1 MDDNPTIDGGP
12 TAGDR
17 RLATLAEEFWTVHL
31 EARPIAA
38 TAYGDRRFDDRLSDR
53 SAEALARQR
62 GSWRRLRAATDALA
76 PHDLGPTDQITR
88 TELIDA
94 IDAELTE
101 LDVDLDAWTIDPLEG
116 PQVTFLNLESF
127 QVVDDPAAGA
137 AMVRRWLAMGPWLDR
152 HAEELRS
159 SAATGRVAVRS
170 PIEKSID
177 ELRELEATPDDAL
190 ALLAPA
196 RVDRPGWST
205 AEQRTF
211 AAALTDAVTDVVRP
225 AFQRYRTTLE
235 RDILPLA
242 RPDDRPGLL
251 HLAGGPD
258 AYRALTRLHTSL
270 DRSPDEIHAIG
281 LAEVARI
288 NAETE
293 LLGRRVL
300 GTATRAATIERL
312 RRDPML
318 HFETRAEVLATAHD
332 ALARAVEAVPRFFGR
347 VPRAACEVVV
357 MGDHEARHSTIAYYL
372 QPDPD
377 GGRLGR
383 YYLNTSAPETRP
395 RYEAEALA
403 FHEAVPGHHLQ
414 ISIGQELEGMPT
426 FRRHL
431 GPTAF
436 FEGWG
441 LYAERL
447 SDEMGLYTS
456 DLDRL
461 GILSFDSWRACRLVV
476 DTGLHALGW
485 TREQAVRFMLDNSA
499 LAENNVVNEVDRYI
513 VWPGQAL
520 AYKTGQLEMLRLRDV
535 ARAALGQRFDVRAF
549 HDVLLGSG
557 AVALGTLAAIVES
570 WIAGYPRG

>member
-1 MDDNPTIDGGP
+1 
-12 TAGDR
+12 
-17 RLATLAEEFWTVHL
+17 
-31 EARPIAA
+31 
-38 TAYGDRRFDDRLSDR
+38 
-53 SAEALARQR
+53 
-62 GSWRRLRAATDALA
+62 
-76 PHDLGPTDQITR
+76 
-88 TELIDA
+88 
-94 IDAELTE
+94 
-101 LDVDLDAWTIDPLEG
+101 
-116 PQVTFLNLESF
+116 
-127 QVVDDPAAGA
+127 
-137 AMVRRWLAMGPWLDR
+137 
-152 HAEELRS
+152 
-159 SAATGRVAVRS
+159 
-170 PIEKSID
+170 
-177 ELRELEATPDDAL
+177 
-190 ALLAPA
+190 
-196 RVDRPGWST
+196 
-205 AEQRTF
+205 
-211 AAALTDAVTDVVRP
+211 
-225 AFQRYRTTLE
+225 
-235 RDILPLA
+235 
-242 RPDDRPGLL
+242 
-251 HLAGGPD
+251 
-258 AYRALTRLHTSL
+258 
-270 DRSPDEIHAIG
+270 
-281 LAEVARI
+281 
-288 NAETE
+288 
-293 LLGRRVL
+293 VL

-312 RRDPML
+312 RSDPRL
-318 HFETRAEVLATAHD
+318 HFETRDEVLATARD

-377 GGRLGR
+377 GGRPGR

-414 ISIGQELEGMPT
+414 IAIGQELEGMPT

-485 TREQAVRFMLDNSA
+485 TRERAVRFMLDNSA

-535 ARAALGQRFDVRAF
+535 ARAALRERFDVRTF

-557 AVALGTLAAIVES
+557 AVALGTLAAIVEA
-570 WIAGYPRG
+570 WIAGYPRS